1 MQLQLMARGQE
12 PCEPISLSLS
22 VSLARSLLAHKALA
36 RLAGS
41 LPRRSTLSRS
51 GSQIIKNQNH
61 FLSMLTNFLWLDI
74 EQAYVKRKKSREEPA
89 VTCGHRGAKGINE
102 DQVVEGEATMAGV
115 SGNSRFPWFPGI
127 QASNFCSLPVA
138 FCNFPSLPGKF
149 WPGIKTGNTII
160 ICSFAGG
167 WSRQE
172 NKSNLDFNLAFYMI
186 PRISRD
192 YRDYEPQISHSL
204 PVAFSNSRTLP
215 VKRECDFQFPFPESL
230 SRSPQH
236 HERTQCEGGGGW
248 G

>member
-1 MQLQLMARGQE
+1 MKCLLNPPKCNCNLWQE
-12 PCEPISLSLS
+12 AKSLVSRSLF
-22 VSLARSLLAHKALA
+22 LARSLLADKALA

-138 FCNFPSLPGKF
+138 FCNFPSRSREKEVLA
-149 WPGIKTGNTII
+149 GN
-160 ICSFAGG
+160 
-167 WSRQE
+167 WDR
-172 NKSNLDFNLAFYMI
+172 K
-186 PRISRD
+186 
-192 YRDYEPQISHSL
+192 YEPQISL
-204 PVAFSNSRTLP
+204 
-215 VKRECDFQFPFPESL
+215 PFP
-230 SRSPQH
+230 
-236 HERTQCEGGGGW
+236 
-248 G
+248 